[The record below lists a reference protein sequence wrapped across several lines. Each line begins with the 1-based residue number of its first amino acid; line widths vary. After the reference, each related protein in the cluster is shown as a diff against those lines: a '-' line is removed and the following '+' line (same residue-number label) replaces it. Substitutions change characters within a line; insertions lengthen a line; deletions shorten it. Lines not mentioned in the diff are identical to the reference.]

1 MQIITAKCVTAT
13 IFILQELLQQ
23 QARYIQMMPQ
33 QIQKQKKSFFSF
45 TLELTNR
52 NLKDKI

>member
-1 MQIITAKCVTAT
+1 MQVITAKCVTAT
-13 IFILQELLQQ
+13 IFILQELLLQ

>member
-1 MQIITAKCVTAT
+1 MQVITAKCVTAT
-13 IFILQELLQQ
+13 IFILQELLLQ

-33 QIQKQKKSFFSF
+33 QIQKQKKYFFSF

>member
-33 QIQKQKKSFFSF
+33 QIQKKKKYFLRF
-45 TLELTNR
+45 TLELTKR
-52 NLKDKI
+52 NLKDKM